1 MSDDIVTAM
10 PVVTRLQRPD
20 VKIGRSVAE
29 SLRARILSGDFAP
42 GQRLIE
48 ADLLAELGVGRS
60 AIREA
65 FLQLD
70 AEGLVEL
77 RHQKGAA
84 VTRLSRQEMS
94 DLFAIRERLEGFAA
108 SLAAGRVDQPGN
120 REWLLGQRRLWM
132 QAEMLQNERT
142 HMEANTP
149 FHEGI
154 IAMSGNGRLVQMLRR
169 LQIPA
174 YRQRFLR
181 VLNKDRCEES
191 VEDHVMV
198 IDALLAGDGP
208 RAEELMRQHVRRT
221 GELALG
227 IEGLE

>member
-1 MSDDIVTAM
+1 MSA
-10 PVVTRLQRPD
+10 VTRLQRPD

-29 SLRARILSGDFAP
+29 RLRARILSGDLAP

-77 RHQKGAA
+77 RHQRGAA
-84 VTRLSRQEMS
+84 VTRLSRKEMS

-108 SLAAGRVDQPGN
+108 RLAADRVGEPGN
-120 REWLLGQRRLWM
+120 REWLLEQRRLWK
-132 QAEMLQNERT
+132 QAEMLQNERS

-149 FHEGI
+149 FHEGV
-154 IAMSGNGRLVQMLRR
+154 IAMSGNGRLVEMLRR

-174 YRQRFLR
+174 YRQRFLS
-181 VLNKDRCEES
+181 VLDKDRRQDS
-191 VEDHVMV
+191 VEDHLQV
-198 IDALLAGDGP
+198 IDALLAGDGR
-208 RAEELMRQHVRRT
+208 RAESLMRAHVRRT

-227 IEGLE
+227 IEGL